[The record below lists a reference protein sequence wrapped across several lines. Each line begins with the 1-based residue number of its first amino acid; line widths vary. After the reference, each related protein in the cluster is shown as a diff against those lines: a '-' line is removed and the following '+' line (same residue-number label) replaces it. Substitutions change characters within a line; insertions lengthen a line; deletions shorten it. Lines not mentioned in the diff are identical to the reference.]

1 MASFFGRVNYSFKD
15 RYLLTATLR
24 ADGSSNFAEGNRWGY
39 FPSVAAGWRFTEE
52 EFLQPLTK
60 VLSNGKLRLSYGE
73 TGNANVGDKAY
84 SYYKVGNNN
93 FFGGSAINGVYLDQM
108 GNNELTWETT
118 REWNLGLD
126 LGFLNGRINVTAEY
140 FHKVISDLLN
150 ERTLLSYNEVNK
162 IIANVGKHRARVL
175 N

>member
-1 MASFFGRVNYSFKD
+1 MDQWY
-15 RYLLTATLR
+15 
-24 ADGSSNFAEGNRWGY
+24 
-39 FPSVAAGWRFTEE
+39 
-52 EFLQPLTK
+52 
-60 VLSNGKLRLSYGE
+60 
-73 TGNANVGDKAY
+73 AY

-93 FFGGSAINGVYLDQM
+93 FFGGSAVNGVYLDQM

-162 IIANVGKHRARVL
+162 IIANVGKTQSQGL
-175 N
+175 NSHSIQPISGTKILNGLPI